1 MNKLDT
7 RTDLAEYIREY
18 IHSVWKSRDK
28 SLFPGP
34 HPVSIERKHFPLLTQ
49 NRYVVCEKTDG
60 TRFFLVCVKFKE
72 SKYAVFV
79 NRAMDMYTI
88 RVSMPANTIIDG
100 ELIEDRFIIYDGIII
115 NGEYIGDLNFIE
127 RLKHTE
133 CVTKAPPIPGIK
145 LKMKTMWN
153 LSQFKELYNKKF
165 DYEIDG
171 YIFTPVDEP
180 IRMETHET
188 MFKWKP
194 LDRITMDF
202 IVTNSKLYVW
212 DRKHGYIYIQDC
224 DYSQYEGKIIECKL
238 NESKQWSLVKVR
250 NDKTFP
256 NNRRT
261 YLRTLA
267 NISENIKPEEFFSYK
282 K

>member
-1 MNKLDT
+1 
-7 RTDLAEYIREY
+7 
-18 IHSVWKSRDK
+18 
-28 SLFPGP
+28 
-34 HPVSIERKHFPLLTQ
+34 
-49 NRYVVCEKTDG
+49 
-60 TRFFLVCVKFKE
+60 
-72 SKYAVFV
+72 
-79 NRAMDMYTI
+79 
-88 RVSMPANTIIDG
+88 
-100 ELIEDRFIIYDGIII
+100 FIIYDGIII
-115 NGEYIGDLNFIE
+115 HGEYIGDLNFIE
-127 RLKHTE
+127 RLKQTE

-165 DYEIDG
+165 DYDIDG

-212 DRKHGYIYIQDC
+212 DRKHGYIFIQDSN
-224 DYSQYEGKIIECKL
+224 YSQYEGKIIECKL
-238 NESKQWSLVKVR
+238 DESKKWSLVKVR